1 MGDSHY
7 SHLTGVLTKP
17 GRANINTEAH
27 RSRLAEKSIT
37 RSLLAKGW
45 SRVFVTLKKS
55 NNEHT
60 NKPGMHTDTQ
70 RKDHLRIQ

>member
-1 MGDSHY
+1 MP
-7 SHLTGVLTKP
+7 KP
-17 GRANINTEAH
+17 HHASINAEAH
-27 RSRLAEKSIT
+27 RSRLVEKSIT

-60 NKPGMHTDTQ
+60 SKPGMHTDTQ
-70 RKDHLRIQ
+70 RKDNLRIQ